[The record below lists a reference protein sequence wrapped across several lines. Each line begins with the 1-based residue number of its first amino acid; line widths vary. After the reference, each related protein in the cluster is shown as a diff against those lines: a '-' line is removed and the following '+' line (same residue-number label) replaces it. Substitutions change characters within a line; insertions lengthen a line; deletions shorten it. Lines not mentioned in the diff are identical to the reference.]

1 MVTRASAFERKERR
15 EGRNDGLRVT
25 IEDASI
31 ASRMPFISS
40 GRRRSPLVTLRL
52 RLSSSSSSS
61 FPIPRK
67 LTLTKCHACPLP
79 SPPLAR
85 SRPLSLILPLSFPP
99 SLLLALTP
107 ISFLSRLSISRGEQS
122 VRQCGV
128 GMDSW
133 VSAGEMP
140 PIPSFPLRS
149 WALNI

>member
-1 MVTRASAFERKERR
+1 MSERGPLYKWLHAHLLLKGRKGGK
-15 EGRNDGLRVT
+15 GRNDGLRVT

-52 RLSSSSSSS
+52 RLSSS

-67 LTLTKCHACPLP
+67 LTLTKCHACP
-79 SPPLAR
+79 SPLL
-85 SRPLSLILPLSFPP
+85 SSPLSSLFP

-133 VSAGEMP
+133 ASAGEMP
-140 PIPSFPLRS
+140 PIPSFFPLR
-149 WALNI
+149 